1 MQVIDFIIELRLEL
15 AIITNRTSLID
26 LNKVKKIVKNIE
38 SVSLISKN
46 ILAITII
53 LAVIKIKEL
62 KAQILKLK
70 IKLKNFKYIS
80 KENHKLSLN
89 IKGNRKPLY
98 KRSNSKLMNKKNLEY
113 YKYRKKGYF
122 KSECRSKF
130 KDQIDYR
137 NF

>member
-62 KAQILKLK
+62 KAQK
-70 IKLKNFKYIS
+70 
-80 KENHKLSLN
+80 
-89 IKGNRKPLY
+89 
-98 KRSNSKLMNKKNLEY
+98 
-113 YKYRKKGYF
+113 
-122 KSECRSKF
+122 
-130 KDQIDYR
+130 
-137 NF
+137 